1 MVAAEVSNGGS
12 DVEWGDEEVRAY
24 GFLDD
29 FVRRRWNM
37 ESGMQDNRPQEGS
50 REALADH
57 LNFIVCMCACVY
69 VCVSVGGQSLL

>member
-1 MVAAEVSNGGS
+1 M
-12 DVEWGDEEVRAY
+12 GDEVVRAY

-37 ESGMQDNRPQEGS
+37 QSGMQDSWPQEGS

-57 LNFIVCMCACVY
+57 LNFIVCLCLCLCACE
-69 VCVSVGGQSLL
+69 CVSVCVCGR